1 MHFRFIKNKL
11 KLAASIAEI
20 AALHASKKDQKT
32 TGRAAELMD
41 KAPGAAAKLKAN
53 GGEVMCPTVVE
64 IFAVALRYFGK
75 ALNKGLKSSLV
86 DQLRALINK
95 NPGISPQNLSA
106 AAPVAA
112 ALPAAASPAA
122 PVVAGAS
129 PEPSLLELER
139 ALNEEDGDAD
149 SESDDREGDDSES
162 NDSESDAE
170 SQEAK
175 TARLLR
181 DAI

>member
-1 MHFRFIKNKL
+1 MHFQFTKNKL

-20 AALHASKKDQKT
+20 ADLHASKKDQKT
-32 TGRAAELMD
+32 TDRAAELMD

-53 GGEVMCPTVVE
+53 GGEVMCLTVVE

-75 ALNKGLKSSLV
+75 ALKKGLKSSLV
-86 DQLRALINK
+86 DQLRALIGED
-95 NPGISPQNLSA
+95 PGIYANLPG

-129 PEPSLLELER
+129 SEPSLVELER
-139 ALNEEDGDAD
+139 ALNEDGDAD
-149 SESDDREGDDSES
+149 SESDGREGDDNEGNDSEGDDSES
-162 NDSESDAE
+162 APE
-170 SQEAK
+170 
-175 TARLLR
+175 
-181 DAI
+181 

>member
-53 GGEVMCPTVVE
+53 GGEVMCLTVVE

-75 ALNKGLKSSLV
+75 A
-86 DQLRALINK
+86 I
-95 NPGISPQNLSA
+95 
-106 AAPVAA
+106 
-112 ALPAAASPAA
+112 
-122 PVVAGAS
+122 
-129 PEPSLLELER
+129 
-139 ALNEEDGDAD
+139 
-149 SESDDREGDDSES
+149 
-162 NDSESDAE
+162 
-170 SQEAK
+170 
-175 TARLLR
+175 
-181 DAI
+181 